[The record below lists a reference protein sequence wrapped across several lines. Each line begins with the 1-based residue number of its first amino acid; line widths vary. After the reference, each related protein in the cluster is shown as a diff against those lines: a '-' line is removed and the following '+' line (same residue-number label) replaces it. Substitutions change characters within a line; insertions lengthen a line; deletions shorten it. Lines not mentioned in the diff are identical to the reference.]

1 MTTVVI
7 TGFGALTPLGA
18 SPAETWTNMLAGK
31 SGISPLTQEWAKD
44 LPVRFAG
51 QVKADL
57 SQWVSRVETRRLDR
71 VSQMALAA
79 AKQAWSDAGFDGT
92 TDSIDKDRLGVCVGT
107 GVGGLTTTLAQW
119 DVQKEKGARRVS
131 PFTVPGLM
139 ANAPAA
145 HVGLLVGARAG
156 VHTTVSACA
165 SSNEAISLA
174 MDMLRLGRADIVIAG
189 GSEATVHPLPI
200 ASFAQMQALS
210 KRNDDPER
218 ASRPWDV
225 NRDGFVIGEGSV
237 MMVVETLESA
247 QSRGARIY
255 ATLAGAGISADSHD
269 LVQPDPS
276 GYGQELAMRRALADA
291 GLRPDEI
298 CHINAHGTST
308 PQGDVTEAK
317 SIRAAL
323 DEATEQV
330 LVTSTKSMT
339 GHLLGAAGALETFAT
354 AMAVREHIVPPTIN
368 ADQLEDG
375 LPINIAANSAMP
387 LEHSR
392 LAAINNSF
400 GFGGHN
406 VAIAVTN
413 DNITA

>member
-1 MTTVVI
+1 MTTIVI
-7 TGFGALTPLGA
+7 TGFGALTPLGEDA
-18 SPAETWTNMLAGK
+18 NATWTNML
-31 SGISPLTQEWAKD
+31 SGRSGVSQLEQEWAKE

-57 SQWVSRVETRRLDR
+57 SKWVSRVESRRLDR
-71 VSQMALAA
+71 VSQMALAG
-79 AKQAWSDAGFDGT
+79 AKQAWEDSGLSEADE
-92 TDSIDKDRLGVCVGT
+92 SIDRDRLGVCVGT

-119 DVQKEKGARRVS
+119 DVLRDKGVRRVS

-145 HVGLLVGARAG
+145 HIGLLVGAKAG

-165 SSNEAISLA
+165 SSNEAISLG

-189 GSEATVHPLPI
+189 GAEATVHPLPI
-200 ASFAQMQALS
+200 GSFAQMQALS
-210 KRNDDPER
+210 KRNDDPEH
-218 ASRPWDV
+218 ASRPWDLD
-225 NRDGFVIGEGSV
+225 RDGFVIGEGAV
-237 MMVVETLESA
+237 MMVIETLESA
-247 QSRGARIY
+247 KSRGAKIY
-255 ATLAGAGISADSHD
+255 ATLAGSGISADSHD

-276 GYGQELAMRRALADA
+276 GYGQELAMKRALTDA
-291 GLRPDEI
+291 GLRPEDI

-308 PQGDVTEAK
+308 PQGDITEAK

-323 DEATEQV
+323 GKAVDSV
-330 LVTSTKSMT
+330 IVTSTKSMT

-354 AMAVREHIVPPTIN
+354 AMALRERVVPPTIN
-368 ADQLEDG
+368 IDHLEDD
-375 LPINIAANSAMP
+375 LPINIAANQTVP
-387 LEHSR
+387 LPQGQ

-406 VAIAVTN
+406 VAIALTN
-413 DNITA
+413 DNVTV